1 MIEKRCRRTQFYTVY
16 VYYCIQYR
24 NYSGCQVHGSKF
36 KGSDLVY
43 RNKLN
48 IEQGIMNFEVKYST
62 IFNI

>member
-1 MIEKRCRRTQFYTVY
+1 MVMGKKSRSDIADVLF
-16 VYYCIQYR
+16 
-24 NYSGCQVHGSKF
+24 GSKF